1 MRLDTYINGQDEIAH
16 EICMNVCRFLC
27 ANYDEVIPP
36 GIYPVPYCKHRK
48 KYMERSAEPLSCR
61 KFVFNGNSVHYPC
74 MTCAHDDY
82 HECDENED
90 FCSLDVYVITD
101 EDGNCTLMDYS
112 SGHCKGYAPSSRVDA
127 DILAYMHNL
136 YAKCSRK
143 ITR

>member
-27 ANYDEVIPP
+27 ANYDEVIPR
-36 GIYPVPYCKHRK
+36 GIYPVPYCKHGK
-48 KYMERSAEPLSCR
+48 KCMEKSAEPLSCR
-61 KFVFNGNSVHYPC
+61 KFIFNGNSVHYLC

-82 HECDENED
+82 HECDESGD
-90 FCSLDVYVITD
+90 YCSLDVYVIED

-112 SGHCKGYAPSSRVDA
+112 SGRCKGYVPSKIVGA
-127 DILAYMHNL
+127 DKLTHTCNL